1 MILQVAARILEV
13 RVLKILQVPA
23 RNLQVLVKIL
33 QDPIKNLKVLQVP
46 AKIFQVHAQG
56 TFGSLCTR
64 IFWVPAEII
73 QVLAGILEVPAKMTS
88 RLLIHPGFWQILQI
102 FLTIYVILEDALG
115 SV

>member
-1 MILQVAARILEV
+1 MILQAAARILEV

-73 QVLAGILEVPAKMTS
+73 QVPAGILEVPAKMTS